1 MSISGPQAYFARSCE
16 ISNPGVLKAPNFY
29 LVCLLM
35 ATLTIPSFPPR
46 SLPSPQAR
54 ASTSTAMNKPP
65 LDLDP
70 VRRRRSTNSK
80 PYKARTHPYSTNESH
95 QKDASSIKSFKAV
108 TSPSSHAMPLPK
120 TQATVPQMPSKSS
133 SAEGKNSERA
143 VHFVVK
149 GARHTLSDGGISP
162 GQKHHV
168 YPREVV
174 PYPRSYEQEVID
186 L

>member
-1 MSISGPQAYFARSCE
+1 
-16 ISNPGVLKAPNFY
+16 
-29 LVCLLM
+29 M

-46 SLPSPQAR
+46 SPPSPQAR
-54 ASTSTAMNKPP
+54 VSTSTATNKPSD
-65 LDLDP
+65 LDL
-70 VRRRRSTNSK
+70 VRRRSANSK
-80 PYKARTHPYSTNESH
+80 PHKARTHATNESH
-95 QKDASSIKSFKAV
+95 QKDASSLKSFKAV

-133 SAEGKNSERA
+133 STEGKSSERA

-149 GARHTLSDGGISP
+149 GARHALSDGGISP

>member
-1 MSISGPQAYFARSCE
+1 MSISGLPAYFAHSC
-16 ISNPGVLKAPNFY
+16 SNPGVLKAPNFY

-35 ATLTIPSFPPR
+35 ATLTIPSFLSR

-54 ASTSTAMNKPP
+54 ASTSTTTNKPSSDH
-65 LDLDP
+65 DL
-70 VRRRRSTNSK
+70 VRRRSTSSK
-80 PYKARTHPYSTNESH
+80 PYKARTHHVHPTNESH

-108 TSPSSHAMPLPK
+108 ASSSSHAMPLPK
-120 TQATVPQMPSKSS
+120 TQATVPSKSS
-133 SAEGKNSERA
+133 STEGKSSGERA
-143 VHFVVK
+143 VHFVIK